1 MECLDLS
8 QPDKE
13 IDNGAK
19 KKSCRAVLHTMTHS
33 SHSFSDLLDFL
44 TETDIFHGLPSE
56 QLAAI
61 AQVAQN
67 QTFNKRETL
76 FHQGDQGS
84 GFYVV
89 QTGRVKVF
97 QFSATG
103 REQILHVFSTGDH
116 FAEVPAFDGKAFP
129 ASAEALEPTT
139 VLFFPR
145 QLFLALL
152 EHNPSLAI
160 NMLKSATRHLRRF
173 SHLIDDLS
181 LKEVP
186 GRLAAHLLKLSEQ
199 AGQVDQVELSLS
211 KRELASLLGTIP
223 ETLSRV
229 LYRLS
234 KDGLIVVEG
243 RHIQLADRKA
253 LQDIAQ

>member
-1 MECLDLS
+1 
-8 QPDKE
+8 
-13 IDNGAK
+13 
-19 KKSCRAVLHTMTHS
+19 MTNS
-33 SHSFSDLLDFL
+33 SHPFSDLLDVL
-44 TETDIFHGLPSE
+44 ADTDIFYGLPPE

-61 AQVAQN
+61 AQIARS
-67 QTFNKRETL
+67 QTFDKRETL
-76 FHQGDQGS
+76 FHQGDKGN
-84 GFYVV
+84 GFYIV

-97 QFSATG
+97 QLSASG

-116 FAEVPAFDGKAFP
+116 FAEVPAFDGMAFP

-152 EHNPSLAI
+152 EQNPSLAI

-181 LKEVP
+181 LKEIP
-186 GRLAAHLLKLSEQ
+186 ARLAAHLLKLSEQ
-199 AGQVDQVELSLS
+199 AGQGNQVELSLS

-234 KDGLIVVEG
+234 KEGLITVEG
-243 RHIQLADRKA
+243 TRIRLIDRDA
-253 LQDIAQ
+253 LRDIVQ

>member
-1 MECLDLS
+1 M
-8 QPDKE
+8 
-13 IDNGAK
+13 A
-19 KKSCRAVLHTMTHS
+19 S
-33 SHSFSDLLDFL
+33 SIRPFSDLLDFL
-44 TETDIFHGLPSE
+44 AETDIFYGLPSE

-61 AQVAQN
+61 AQIARSQSYD
-67 QTFNKRETL
+67 KREAL
-76 FHQGDQGS
+76 FLQGDEGN
-84 GFYVV
+84 GFYIV

-97 QFSATG
+97 QLSASG
-103 REQILHVFSTGDH
+103 REQILHVFSAGDH

-152 EHNPSLAI
+152 EQNPTLAI
-160 NMLKSATRHLRRF
+160 NMLKSAARHLRRF

-199 AGQVDQVELSLS
+199 ADQADQVELNLS
-211 KRELASLLGTIP
+211 KRQLASLLGTIP

-229 LYRLS
+229 LYRLHTE
-234 KDGLIVVEG
+234 GIIGVEG
-243 RHIQLADRKA
+243 TRIQRVDRDA
-253 LQDIAQ
+253 LQDMAQ

>member
-1 MECLDLS
+1 MANSSRPFSELL
-8 QPDKE
+8 Q
-13 IDNGAK
+13 GLAK
-19 KKSCRAVLHTMTHS
+19 
-33 SHSFSDLLDFL
+33 
-44 TETDIFHGLPSE
+44 TDMFDGLPPD

-61 AQVAQN
+61 AQIARLQI
-67 QTFNKRETL
+67 FDKRETL
-76 FHQGDQGS
+76 FHQGDAGN
-84 GFYVV
+84 GFYIV

-97 QFSATG
+97 QLSASG
-103 REQILHVFSTGDH
+103 REQILHVFSAGDH

-129 ASAEALEPTT
+129 ASAEALELTT

-152 EHNPSLAI
+152 EQHPLLAV

-186 GRLAAHLLKLSEQ
+186 GRLAVHLLHLSEQ
-199 AGQVDQVELSLS
+199 ANQADQVELNLS

-229 LYRLS
+229 LYRL
-234 KDGLIVVEG
+234 GAEGILVVEG
-243 RHIQLADRKA
+243 TCIQILDRSALRKLA
-253 LQDIAQ
+253 Q